1 MSEILELKNVSVHFP
16 VKGGLPFFSRGMI
29 QAVSDVSLTIKHGET
44 FGVVGES
51 GCGKTTLANAMIGMV
66 KPTAGQVLFKG
77 VDLNGLPRDEFKK
90 MRRQMQMIFQDP
102 YSSLN
107 PRFNVYQIV
116 SEPMFIRGEDS
127 EEEMKARVVELL
139 ELVGLSAEDLYRHP
153 SDFSGG
159 QRQRI
164 GIARA
169 ISLNPSFLVCD
180 EPVSALDVSIHA
192 QILNLLVEL
201 QERLNLTYVFIS
213 HNLADVKK
221 MCDRM
226 AVMYL
231 GKIMESGDSDKIFRQ
246 PLHPYTQAL
255 LAAVLDTSFDERRDQ
270 IVLQGDIP
278 SPINPPAGCRF
289 WQRCPKAMEGCKTV
303 PPELIEVEED
313 HFAAC
318 HLVNGFPDV
327 ELPAGYDEPVDKE
340 DVQV

>member
-1 MSEILELKNVSVHFP
+1 MREILKMNNVSVHFP
-16 VKGGLPFFSRGMI
+16 VKGGLPFFNRGEI
-29 QAVSDVSLTIKHGET
+29 QAVSDVSLSIKQGET
-44 FGVVGES
+44 YGIVGES

-66 KPTAGQVLFKG
+66 KPTSGQVLFQG
-77 VDLNGLPRDEFKK
+77 ADLNSLPREEFKK
-90 MRRQMQMIFQDP
+90 ARRQMQMIFQDP
-102 YSSLN
+102 FSSLN

-116 SEPMFIRGEDS
+116 SEPMFIRGEDD
-127 EEEMKARVVELL
+127 EEAMVARVVDLL

-159 QRQRI
+159 QRQRL

-192 QILNLLVEL
+192 QILNLLVEI
-201 QERLNLTYVFIS
+201 QNHMKLTYVFIS
-213 HNLADVKK
+213 HNLADVKNI
-221 MCDRM
+221 CDRM

-231 GKIMESGDSDKIFRQ
+231 GKITESGNSDKIFKR

-255 LAAVLDTSFDERRDQ
+255 LAAVLDTNFDEKREQ
-270 IVLQGDIP
+270 VILKGDIP

-289 WQRCPKAMEGCKTV
+289 WQRCPKAMEGCKTI
-303 PPELIEVEED
+303 PPEHLQVEEE
-313 HFAAC
+313 HFVAC

-327 ELPAGYDEPVDKE
+327 KLPGGYDVPVEGTKK
-340 DVQV
+340 